1 MIPKVL
7 ITICVLFYAIGSPIA
22 EINASHVFNPDWT
35 PHVRIHEVWQLITNS
50 SLGLVVLW
58 IIWVRNRVVLGG
70 VISLVVLGSFIVAF
84 MLQDFYGGSMR
95 FLNGRENLIFG
106 INFGIFVSCAL
117 VATLVLAVGLELKSK
132 K

>member
-1 MIPKVL
+1 M
-7 ITICVLFYAIGSPIA
+7 
-22 EINASHVFNPDWT
+22 
-35 PHVRIHEVWQLITNS
+35 
-50 SLGLVVLW
+50 
-58 IIWVRNRVVLGG
+58 LGG